1 MNSLV
6 DQYTD
11 RYFDPRRGQVIGVN
25 YGLGGQAIESELG
38 LGGGK
43 RIRMAGDNLGIEID
57 GLSDLLYR
65 EKPRQLTPG
74 ELNDF
79 LGGMDSGDL
88 GMELLLASAE
98 HPNFRAGSYSQI
110 GARPKGLQAI
120 GPDALNSLPN
130 SEIAKDK
137 YMKIRNAISLPKF

>member
-1 MNSLV
+1 MNVMRL
-6 DQYTD
+6 
-11 RYFDPRRGQVIGVN
+11 
-25 YGLGGQAIESELG
+25 
-38 LGGGK
+38 
-43 RIRMAGDNLGIEID
+43 AGTSLGID
-57 GLSDLLYR
+57 PFQLRDLLYR

-79 LGGMDSGDL
+79 FGGMDPGDL
-88 GMELLLASAE
+88 FGGEETGIDIGPYNPETDDPGLELLLASAE
-98 HPNFRAGSYSQI
+98 HPKFRAGAYSQI
-110 GARPKGLQAI
+110 GARPKGLRAI